1 MAMATAQLGNTFTT
15 AELKKRIRRFDSSG
29 LSITETWLCA
39 SGSAT
44 WLIGDQH
51 PTSTTLY
58 LSEFETEE
66 CPPKDI
72 VTLVYRKKT
81 WSGGMG
87 RVVAIKDTITL
98 SADANAME
106 IPIEQHKDPVTGL
119 SDYSETWETLKAGVT
134 SFISPQPV
142 YTHEKIYDTFTWSQ
156 DDIIS
161 TVGQIATPP
170 GMTSPTVNRW
180 LHVGRSISEQG
191 DSVVVRDTYQYANN
205 GWDTD
210 IYAGG
215 TP

>member
-15 AELKKRIRRFDSSG
+15 PELKKRIRRFDSSG
-29 LSITETWLCA
+29 LSITEKWLCA
-39 SGSAT
+39 SGSAP
-44 WLIGDQH
+44 WFIGDQH

-81 WSGGMG
+81 WSGGAG
-87 RVVAIKDTITL
+87 RVVAIADTETL

-106 IPIEQHKDPVTGL
+106 IPIEQHKDYSVTWK
-119 SDYSETWETLKAGVT
+119 ELKKGVT
-134 SFISPQPV
+134 SYISPQPAYTYEKV
-142 YTHEKIYDTFTWSQ
+142 YSTFTWSEEN
-156 DDIIS
+156 IIS
-161 TVGQIATPP
+161 TVGQIVAPT
-170 GMTSPTVNRW
+170 GMTSPTANKW
-180 LHVGRSISEQG
+180 LHSGRSITEQG
-191 DSVVVRDTYQYANN
+191 TSIVVRDSFQHASN

-215 TP
+215 T